1 MIMTEHDAVQPCEE
15 NPIQVL
21 QKKLDTEARR
31 QVRERYFAWRIIPLL
46 ALWAL
51 AVALVKVVALVTIPM
66 GVALSI
72 YFAGAPICVMW
83 LSRQARQHSIK
94 R

>member
-1 MIMTEHDAVQPCEE
+1 MIMTEHDAVPPCEE
-15 NPIQVL
+15 NPVQVL

-51 AVALVKVVALVTIPM
+51 TVALVKVVALEAIPM
-66 GVALSI
+66 AVALSI

>member
-1 MIMTEHDAVQPCEE
+1 MIMTEHDALLAREE
-15 NPIQVL
+15 SPVRVL
-21 QKKLDTEARR
+21 QKKLDAEVRR

-46 ALWAL
+46 VLWAL
-51 AVALVKVVALVTIPM
+51 TVALVKVVALEAIPV

-83 LSRQARQHSIK
+83 LSRQARQHSIE

>member
-1 MIMTEHDAVQPCEE
+1 MIMTEHDAVPPCEE

-51 AVALVKVVALVTIPM
+51 AVVLVKVVALDAISM
-66 GVALSI
+66 GVALTI
-72 YFAGAPICVMW
+72 YFVGAAICVMW
-83 LSRQARQHSIK
+83 LSRQARKHSIE

>member
-1 MIMTEHDAVQPCEE
+1 MIMTEHDAVPPCEQ

-51 AVALVKVVALVTIPM
+51 AVALVKVVALDAISM
-66 GVALSI
+66 GVALTI
-72 YFAGAPICVMW
+72 YFVGAAICVMW
-83 LSRQARQHSIK
+83 LSRQARQHSIE

>member
-1 MIMTEHDAVQPCEE
+1 MIMMEHDAVPPCEE
-15 NPIQVL
+15 NPVQVL

-51 AVALVKVVALVTIPM
+51 TVALVKVVALEAIPM
-66 GVALSI
+66 AVALSI